1 MATSKKSLWEA
12 LNGRSEGSGA
22 ETLVLAHGYGMEQSM
37 WDKVVPLLAESYR
50 VVTFDWVCAGSVKNE
65 KLYDP
70 VKYSSYEAFADDLIT
85 LLQEMNLKDVTYV
98 GSSMSGIIGCIASVK
113 TPQLFKTLILVG
125 SSPRFLNSDG
135 YEGGFNRSDIEQL
148 LWNIENNY
156 ESFVSAFAS
165 LIADPSNEE
174 SVKKYEEGL
183 KNMGGEVGLP
193 LAKTIFYSDWRE
205 MLEKVET
212 PCTII
217 QTKKDAAV
225 PHSVALYMQ
234 NKIKGK
240 VRLEIIDTL
249 GHFPQITAHLHFV
262 QVLKAALGS

>member
-1 MATSKKSLWEA
+1 METSKRCLWEA

-125 SSPRFLNSDG
+125 SSPR
-135 YEGGFNRSDIEQL
+135 SDIEQL
-148 LWNIENNY
+148 LSNIENNY

-262 QVLKAALGS
+262 QVLKAALAS

>member
-1 MATSKKSLWEA
+1 MWANNVYKKEVIKYGGVINEKLFILLNMATSKRCLWEA

-85 LLQEMNLKDVTYV
+85 LVQEMNLKDVTYV

-125 SSPRFLNSDG
+125 SSPR
-135 YEGGFNRSDIEQL
+135 YL
-148 LWNIENNY
+148 L
-156 ESFVSAFAS
+156 SS
-165 LIADPSNEE
+165 LIS
-174 SVKKYEEGL
+174 S
-183 KNMGGEVGLP
+183 
-193 LAKTIFYSDWRE
+193 TH
-205 MLEKVET
+205 
-212 PCTII
+212 
-217 QTKKDAAV
+217 AAFV
-225 PHSVALYMQ
+225 LLHLCFS
-234 NKIKGK
+234 
-240 VRLEIIDTL
+240 
-249 GHFPQITAHLHFV
+249 HFTSF
-262 QVLKAALGS
+262 